1 MLTIYVSEPRTIS
14 KLVDVAEL
22 EDLIRFIECV
32 LQWEMKRPEKLSKG
46 MQNTRS
52 LLLAHHSHSC
62 VTALLQLQCKS
73 TDKRKVPE

>member
-32 LQWEMKRPEKLSKG
+32 LQWEMK
-46 MQNTRS
+46 
-52 LLLAHHSHSC
+52 
-62 VTALLQLQCKS
+62 
-73 TDKRKVPE
+73 